1 MQLSMKVNEAGLMN
15 WVLAAKRTPAKPAHA
30 ELRAK
35 AVSLTWG
42 RLMPMASEAI
52 SSSRMACSAMPTRE
66 FFRRVMTMM
75 VMVTAMSER

>member
-1 MQLSMKVNEAGLMN
+1 MRMSAPMVTPRIEPMPPRTTMARIMQLSMKVNEAGLMN

-35 AVSLTWG
+35 AVSLTRV

-52 SSSRMACSAMPTRE
+52 SSSRMA
-66 FFRRVMTMM
+66 
-75 VMVTAMSER
+75 